1 MHNRHGTGMTQQ
13 GRHDMTLRE
22 RQVAA
27 VTMAVRKAL
36 RLMGLAAIKRGE
48 FFGMRQRQLPKKEQ
62 KAA

>member
-1 MHNRHGTGMTQQ
+1 
-13 GRHDMTLRE
+13 MTLRE